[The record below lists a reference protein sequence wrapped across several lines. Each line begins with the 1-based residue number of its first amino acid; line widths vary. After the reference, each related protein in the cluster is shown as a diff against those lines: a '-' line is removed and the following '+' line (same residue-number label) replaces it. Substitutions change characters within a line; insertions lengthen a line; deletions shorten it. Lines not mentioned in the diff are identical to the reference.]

1 MKTFKRSGG
10 ILLHPTSLPNEFGI
24 GTLGREAYDFTDFL
38 AKAGQT
44 LWQVLPLGP
53 TGPGDSPYQ
62 SFSAF
67 ALNPSMIDLQ
77 DFVEK
82 GLIGHEDLADARRK
96 NTGIVDYAFVNTSR
110 GDIFSK
116 AYRAFCTTAPDA
128 DKIAFRTFE
137 EKHHYWLDDYALF
150 MAIKE
155 SLGGIPWYE
164 WPDELRLRKPDALEK
179 TGKELEERTAYH
191 KFLQYVANCQWMKLK
206 SFANEKNIQII
217 GDIPLYVSYDSS
229 DAWANPEVFIL
240 DEDLNPEMVAGV
252 PPDFFSETGQLW
264 GNVLFKW
271 DYLKETGFEWW
282 IKRVAHNLELADI
295 IRIDHFR
302 GLVAFWA
309 IPFGAETAI
318 DGQWIDAPAVELFE
332 ALGKKLGNL
341 PIIAEDL
348 GVITPDVDAVREQ
361 FNLPGMKILQF
372 AFDKSTANPYLPH
385 FYTQNSVVYTGT
397 HDNDTVVGWYNE
409 LDSEDKL
416 KLHRYLGNISTGIH
430 WQMIRAAWASVSD
443 LAVVP
448 LQDVLGLGT
457 TARMNVPGTL
467 SGNWQWRYLDGQL
480 HDEHACILSELS
492 KLFNRS
498 CPESEQKEEE
508 NSGGE

>member
-1 MKTFKRSGG
+1 MNTFKRSGG

-24 GTLGREAYDFTDFL
+24 GTFGPEAYTFIVFL

-67 ALNPSMIDLQ
+67 ALNPSLIDLQ
-77 DFVEK
+77 HFVEK
-82 GLIGHEDLADARRK
+82 GLIAHEDLAEARRK
-96 NTGIVDYAFVNTSR
+96 NTGIVDYAFVNSSR
-110 GDIFSK
+110 ENIFGK
-116 AYRAFCTTAPDA
+116 AYRAFCKIAPDA

-137 EKHHYWLDDYALF
+137 EKHRFWLDDYALF

-164 WPDELRLRKPDALEK
+164 WPDDLRLRKPHALEK
-179 TGKELEERTAYH
+179 TGTELIERTGYH
-191 KFLQYVANCQWMKLK
+191 KFLQYVASCQWMKLK
-206 SFANEKNIQII
+206 SFANEKNIHII
-217 GDIPLYVSYDSS
+217 GDIPLYVSFDSS
-229 DAWANPEVFIL
+229 DAWASPEVFML

-318 DGQWIDAPAVELFE
+318 DGQWIEAPAVELFE
-332 ALGKKLGNL
+332 ALGKKLGKL

-348 GVITPDVDAVREQ
+348 GVITPDVDEVRER
-361 FNLPGMKILQF
+361 FSLPGMKILQF
-372 AFDKSTANPYLPH
+372 AFDKSTSNPYLPH

-397 HDNDTVVGWYNE
+397 HDNDTVLGWYNE
-409 LDSEDKL
+409 LDSGDKL
-416 KLHRYLGNISTGIH
+416 KLHQYLGAIGNGIH
-430 WQMIRAAWASVSD
+430 WQMIRTAWASVSD
-443 LAVVP
+443 VAVVP

-457 TARMNVPGTL
+457 SARMNVPGTL

-480 HDEHACILSELS
+480 LDEHACTLSAMS

-498 CPESEQKEEE
+498 CPETNGDEDE
-508 NSGGE
+508 NSKA